1 MVSNRLSLLVIFVL
15 TLLVTSCQDN
25 PVSPDA
31 AGDTGITTSDR
42 TTESTHR
49 MNLGSYLIELDT
61 ENLTATPVP
70 LRTSELHLNLTKIF
84 VNTMGISLAVI
95 PGESDPPNGLFA
107 IDFTFTHP
115 LPIHPQF
122 SIFDVKG
129 ILMSPGSLAIGSM
142 FFADVDETRLENA
155 DGYTRWWNPTEF
167 TDPGVLGYTDGLYTN
182 TTAANLT
189 ASVNPYKHFADVLGA
204 TDGMGPLYNTSLAN
218 NVGRGV
224 FRYGSVNTR
233 RYLIQFP
240 MDPGPVIVFGYVIDG
255 SWDIPDPDP
264 PGEVPDD
271 FPIEANQPE
280 AFYIALADKV
290 NTLYY
295 DSESGVGG
303 GVLRLQANVHD
314 WQGLEAGLT
323 APEIDI
329 VRIFSPDLMGSGV
342 TASFLDETINN
353 ARYTADLTGLAVPTQ
368 AGEVLI
374 AVKAGSAGGPEYGQG
389 LGTAAP
395 ASNVSAWQTMV
406 IDIPDPVC
414 TSDGNNDFAE
424 AVEIQPGIGVKGQV
438 CQPDDYRDYYYFE
451 IPPGYA
457 VSGEIRIYS
466 DAGPTII
473 TLYDDLHIVLVEET
487 TSSVCVLPL
496 DDLSLLPGIYYIS
509 IATDITG
516 DIRPYFLE
524 PDGEMIDVNP
534 CGAVEVTPDTL
545 LVDAY
550 HVFMHGNYA
559 FLVGK
564 VGIWVFDVTDP
575 GNPVQISYVET
586 IGAMYADF
594 QYPYCYGIRYSS
606 SSSENQLDMVDFS
619 DPYNPMVHADLVY
632 YTDSVGPAICMD
644 EQYLYIQHEAA
655 PDHEIQIFDYASN
668 PTSPTLV
675 TDIDTTLAPRV
686 MAVTEIPTY
695 GKYLVVGGYLEL
707 WAYSIENLGSILEVP
722 PYSFTGSTAV
732 TRIACNDE
740 TIYVIHRTGTWDH
753 FLYTMQLDS
762 FGTSLVYYD
771 NIDLTFAA
779 YSILLDEPYLY
790 LGEDDGLSVFD
801 VSIPTAPV
809 IDNSYEMIAFGA
821 SLDLS
826 GDTLCVIPG
835 RSGLEFFNVADPT
848 SPVHYPNL
856 LVCNKPYDMAVN
868 GNYLFTTDRATN
880 NGAVL
885 TLDISDPANTFVAAS
900 FTPPG
905 EPDFIDADGTNLLIT
920 YYDGVQKWMLLDTS
934 DPLNLSEIT
943 IQVAPDPINSIK
955 LTADAV
961 YIGTS
966 FPEVHVFDYSVI
978 PPVNTVGIMLADDPQ
993 ELTTGLDHLYVTTT
1007 SGIEILSL
1015 TDPLSP
1021 GYEGTY
1027 TPFDY
1032 QYFSEVAGDYLYIA
1046 GDSTL
1051 EVASLADPSNPV
1063 FEGSLE
1069 VTTIYDL
1076 TELAIDGQYVFVT
1089 GYETPIY
1096 AIQRLPVDAPSFS
1109 CYIHEL
1115 EDYSCEKLIAHE
1127 GFLYEMNEYGGVQIY
1142 DLY

>member
-1 MVSNRLSLLVIFVL
+1 
-15 TLLVTSCQDN
+15 
-25 PVSPDA
+25 
-31 AGDTGITTSDR
+31 
-42 TTESTHR
+42 
-49 MNLGSYLIELDT
+49 
-61 ENLTATPVP
+61 
-70 LRTSELHLNLTKIF
+70 
-84 VNTMGISLAVI
+84 
-95 PGESDPPNGLFA
+95 
-107 IDFTFTHP
+107 
-115 LPIHPQF
+115 
-122 SIFDVKG
+122 
-129 ILMSPGSLAIGSM
+129 
-142 FFADVDETRLENA
+142 
-155 DGYTRWWNPTEF
+155 
-167 TDPGVLGYTDGLYTN
+167 
-182 TTAANLT
+182 
-189 ASVNPYKHFADVLGA
+189 
-204 TDGMGPLYNTSLAN
+204 
-218 NVGRGV
+218 
-224 FRYGSVNTR
+224 
-233 RYLIQFP
+233 

-255 SWDIPDPDP
+255 CWDIPDPDP
-264 PGEVPDD
+264 PLEIPDD

-280 AFYIALADKV
+280 GFYITLADKV

-314 WQGLEAGLT
+314 WQGLDAGST
-323 APEIDI
+323 APEIDM
-329 VRIFSPDLMGSGV
+329 VRIFSPDLMASGV

-353 ARYTADLTGLAVPTQ
+353 ARYTADLTGLAIPTQ

-374 AVKAGSAGGPEYGQG
+374 AVKAGSTGGHEYGQG
-389 LGTAAP
+389 LGAAAP
-395 ASNVSAWQTMV
+395 AANVSAWQTMV

-414 TSDGNNDFAE
+414 TSDANNDFTE
-424 AVEIQPGIGVKGQV
+424 AVEIQPGIGVEGQV

-457 VSGEIRIYS
+457 VSGEIRVYS

-473 TLYDDLHIVLVEET
+473 TLYDDLHNVLVEET
-487 TSSVCVLPL
+487 TSSVCVLSL

-509 IATDITG
+509 IATDPSG

-524 PDGEMIDVNP
+524 PDGELIDVNP
-534 CGAVEVTPDTL
+534 CGAVEVTPDSL
-545 LVDAY
+545 LVDADY
-550 HVFMHGNYA
+550 IFMEGNYA
-559 FLVGK
+559 YLIGRDA
-564 VGIWVFDVTDP
+564 IWVFDVADP
-575 GNPVQISYVET
+575 GNPVLISYLE
-586 IGAMYADF
+586 ADCPYYVDF
-594 QYPYCYGIRYSS
+594 RYPYCYGLREHWLSGVNYI
-606 SSSENQLDMVDFS
+606 DMIDFS
-619 DPYNPMVHADLVY
+619 NPYNPVIHENLFQFSEGA
-632 YTDSVGPAICMD
+632 GPAICMD
-644 EQYLYIQHEAA
+644 EQYLYVRRAVPTDYGLQV
-655 PDHEIQIFDYASN
+655 FDYTVN
-668 PTSPTLV
+668 PTDLTHV
-675 TDIDTTLAPRV
+675 AFIDCTIPPQV
-686 MAVTEIPTY
+686 MAVTEIPIY
-695 GKYLVVGGYLEL
+695 GKYLVAGGYTDL
-707 WAYSIENLGSILEVP
+707 WAYSIENLSSILEVP
-722 PYSFTGSTAV
+722 PYSFTSSTAV
-732 TRIACNDE
+732 TSIACNDE

-753 FLYTMQLDS
+753 YLYTLQLDD
-762 FGTSLVYYD
+762 FGTSLVYFD

-801 VSIPTAPV
+801 VSIPTAPMF
-809 IDNSYEMIAFGA
+809 DNSNEMIAYGA
-821 SLDLS
+821 SLDIS

-900 FTPPG
+900 FTPPR

-920 YYDGVQKWMLLDTS
+920 YYDGAPKWMLLDTS

-978 PPVNTVGIMLADDPQ
+978 PPVNTGGIMLADDPQ
-993 ELTTGLDHLYVTTT
+993 EMTTGLDHLYVTTS

-1032 QYFSEVAGDYLYIA
+1032 QYFCEVAGDYLYIA

-1069 VTTIYDL
+1069 VTSIYDL

-1089 GYETPIY
+1089 GYETPIF

-1109 CYIHEL
+1109 CYIHEI

-1127 GFLYEMNEYGGVQIY
+1127 GFLYEMNEYEGVQIY